1 MKHSTALYIKS
12 FQEEQM
18 MIKKFEYFLYILL
31 IVAFLGCGGSK
42 EEMAIDGETP
52 ESLMQKSTVAFQNG
66 DYDKSYQYA
75 QLMLDN
81 FPTSDLHIDAQLQMA
96 NTLGAKEEY
105 EKQFDL
111 LLRILKENIIP
122 ERVPLIY
129 SQIAAFYENSAKWN
143 PGTITTDSVDFGRAA
158 DFYKKAVFYPNS
170 KDNSTKAY
178 ALYRMAMM
186 HAKLNNIETASK
198 AYQELILTYP
208 ESPYTVLARTKL
220 SDPSNTEELPL
231 PTTIAE
237 PEIAAP
243 QPAEEAME
251 IPVDTP
257 EEQPTIPDTEGAEPL
272 ELPVGDEEEPSILD
286 SLQAIDEDSEE

>member
-1 MKHSTALYIKS
+1 
-12 FQEEQM
+12 
-18 MIKKFEYFLYILL
+18 MIKKFEFFLYMLL
-31 IVAFLGCGGSK
+31 TVAFLGCGGSK
-42 EEMAIDGETP
+42 DGMTIDGETP
-52 ESLMQKSTVAFQNG
+52 ESLMQKSAVAFQNG
-66 DYDKSYQYA
+66 DYDKSFQYA

-96 NTLGAKEEY
+96 NILGAKEEY

-129 SQIAAFYENSAKWN
+129 SQIAEFYENSAKWN
-143 PGTITTDSVDFGRAA
+143 PGTITTDSLDFGRASE
-158 DFYKKAVFYPNS
+158 FYKKAVFYPNS

-178 ALYRMAMM
+178 ALYRMALMQ
-186 HAKLNNIETASK
+186 AKLNNIETASK

-208 ESPYTVLARTKL
+208 ESPYTTLARTKL

-231 PTTIAE
+231 PTMVESELAGPKPTEKAIE
-237 PEIAAP
+237 K
-243 QPAEEAME
+243 
-251 IPVDTP
+251 PVDTLK
-257 EEQPTIPDTEGAEPL
+257 EQPVPDTEEGAPL

-286 SLQAIDEDSEE
+286 SLQTIDEDSTE